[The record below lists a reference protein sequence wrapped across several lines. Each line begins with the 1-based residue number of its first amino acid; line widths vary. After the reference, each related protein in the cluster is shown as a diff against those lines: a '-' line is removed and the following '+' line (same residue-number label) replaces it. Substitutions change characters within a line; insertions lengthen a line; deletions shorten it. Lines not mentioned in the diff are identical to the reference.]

1 MPGFFLGIDP
11 LSTGEYGK
19 GGRGGGIKHSFV
31 NYCMNLLFIPRV
43 YLWLLVKAS
52 IPCLISTACPS
63 DICYF
68 CDL

>member
-1 MPGFFLGIDP
+1 MRWGVVGVVFLRSG
-11 LSTGEYGK
+11 GGG
-19 GGRGGGIKHSFV
+19 GGRKQSYV
-31 NYCMNLLFIPRV
+31 NSGMNLLCRPRV

>member
-19 GGRGGGIKHSFV
+19 GGGGGGRKQSYV
-31 NYCMNLLFIPRV
+31 NSGMNLLCRPRV

>member
-1 MPGFFLGIDP
+1 DVYKRQG
-11 LSTGEYGK
+11 
-19 GGRGGGIKHSFV
+19 
-31 NYCMNLLFIPRV
+31 MNLLCRPRV

>member
-1 MPGFFLGIDP
+1 MAQALAERRACFAASSGNG
-11 LSTGEYGK
+11 Y
-19 GGRGGGIKHSFV
+19 V
-31 NYCMNLLFIPRV
+31 NSGMNLLCRPRV

>member
-1 MPGFFLGIDP
+1 RKQ
-11 LSTGEYGK
+11 SY
-19 GGRGGGIKHSFV
+19 V
-31 NYCMNLLFIPRV
+31 NSGMNLLCRPRV

>member
-1 MPGFFLGIDP
+1 
-11 LSTGEYGK
+11 YGK
-19 GGRGGGIKHSFV
+19 GGRGGGRKQSYV
-31 NYCMNLLFIPRV
+31 NSGMNLLCRPRV